1 MRYIPLWGVENQRYW
16 EGEYPPRTANN
27 IGKSARIRYL
37 SEITHRGTR
46 LVKKE
51 ESSRV
56 SVSRGRSSECG
67 AELGG
72 GVLEGWR
79 WVRCGRC

>member
-1 MRYIPLWGVENQRYW
+1 MRYIPLWGLENQRYW

-46 LVKKE
+46 LVIAFAVCVRTE
-51 ESSRV
+51 RPCVSSSRCFGMNTHTIWDQQGV
-56 SVSRGRSSECG
+56 
-67 AELGG
+67 GG
-72 GVLEGWR
+72 EGL
-79 WVRCGRC
+79 